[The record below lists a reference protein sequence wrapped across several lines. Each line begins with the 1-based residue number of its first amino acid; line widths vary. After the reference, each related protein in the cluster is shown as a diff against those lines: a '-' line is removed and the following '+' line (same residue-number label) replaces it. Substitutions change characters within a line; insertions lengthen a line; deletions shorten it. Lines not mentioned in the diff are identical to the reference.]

1 VWWATLARRPVGLEI
16 VGCDAA
22 KLANLF
28 RDLLASGG
36 HNFRVLVFCAVAKL
50 GNNPKNEFVG
60 RVRNWVFLDVSDH
73 VRVLPFA
80 YDQNLARCCHV
91 VKQCFADGS
100 KRMFLPVLKRLGHG
114 LAVIGSLRSDDCLWW

>member
-1 VWWATLARRPVGLEI
+1 MSEMIRMCVVSRLVWQAALARRPVGLEI

-36 HNFRVLVFCAVAKL
+36 HNFRVLVFYAVARL
-50 GNNPKNEFVG
+50 GNDPKDEFVG

-73 VRVLPFA
+73 VSVSRLPT
-80 YDQNLARCCHV
+80 
-91 VKQCFADGS
+91 
-100 KRMFLPVLKRLGHG
+100 P
-114 LAVIGSLRSDDCLWW
+114 